1 MKSILFPLAIA
12 LGVSAALPAMAEEE
26 NNGNDKRA
34 SCAEVAKD
42 KWMTEDAI
50 KAKAEELGYKVANMK
65 TEDGCY
71 EVYAID
77 KDGKKAEVFM
87 HPGTGEVVHVEADEG

>member
-1 MKSILFPLAIA
+1 MKTVLFSLAIA
-12 LGVSAALPAMAEEE
+12 LGVSAALPAMAEDD
-26 NNGNDKRA
+26 DKRA

-50 KAKAEELGYKVANMK
+50 KAKAQELGYTVANLK

-71 EVYAID
+71 EVYATD
-77 KDGKKAEVFM
+77 KDGKKMEVFM
-87 HPGTGEVVHVEADEG
+87 HPGTGDVVYTKSDDC